1 MGEAGQTGGL
11 SNAAGGHSARGLA
24 ARSALSR
31 FWRCERGA
39 TAVELGIL
47 VALICVAIIS
57 AVSALSGSLN
67 TSFGKVSTAITAAG
81 S

>member
-1 MGEAGQTGGL
+1 MGEARQTRGV
-11 SNAAGGHSARGLA
+11 SDAAGGRPVGGLA
-24 ARSALSR
+24 ARSALNR

-39 TAVELGIL
+39 TAVELGVM

-57 AVSALSGSLN
+57 AVTALTSGIT
-67 TSFGKVSTAITAAG
+67 TSFGKAEAAMTAAG